1 MKTSLN
7 DTFYI
12 ENYLQ
17 GKLSPGNRLMFEARL
32 LLSRKLRTDLYFQK
46 KVHMLVTI
54 YHRKKLKEE
63 LNTMHNEIFNDPDKF
78 VFQQSIYQL
87 FQANNL

>member
-1 MKTSLN
+1 MKTSWS

-32 LLSRKLRTDLYFQK
+32 LMSRKLRTDLYFQK
-46 KVHMLVTI
+46 KVHTMVNL

-63 LNTMHNEIFNDPDKF
+63 LDALHQALFNDPNKV
-78 VFQQSIYQL
+78 VFQERIHQL
-87 FQANNL
+87 FKTKNS